1 MYQKNQ
7 KTSLQNFNE
16 LTPFTPFLFL
26 GSAKVITFFYL
37 PNVFC
42 AFFSL
47 FFNYFFNGLFINRLG
62 LKSFLKLFCGR

>member
-1 MYQKNQ
+1 MYQ

-47 FFNYFFNGLFINRLG
+47 FLII
-62 LKSFLKLFCGR
+62 FLMAYLLIV